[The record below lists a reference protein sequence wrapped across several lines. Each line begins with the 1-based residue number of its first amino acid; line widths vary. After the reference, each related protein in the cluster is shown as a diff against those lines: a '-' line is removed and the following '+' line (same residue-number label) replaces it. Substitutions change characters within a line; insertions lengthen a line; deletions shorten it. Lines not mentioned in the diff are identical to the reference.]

1 VTKLY
6 ELLTLGQSIWYDNI
20 RRALIESGELA
31 ALFAAGVRGV
41 TSNPSIFE
49 KAIIESTDYDEQ
61 LRQLVAEKKTVAEM
75 YEALVLQDIQQ
86 AADLARP
93 IYEESGGLDG
103 YVSLEVSPEL
113 AHDTEGTI
121 AEARRLYARLDRPNV
136 MIKVPATQAGI
147 PAIQTLI
154 GEGININVT
163 LLFAVDNYEQVAAAY
178 IAGLETLAASGGDL
192 GAVASVASFFVS
204 RVDAAVDKQ
213 LAAAGNSA
221 LQGQIAIA
229 NAKVAYARFRAI
241 FSGERWQRLVGQR
254 ASVQRA
260 SVQRVLWA
268 STSTKSPDYPPT
280 LYVDALIGADTVN
293 TVPPVTLE
301 QFREQ
306 GTVAPTLAAG
316 LSEAQEQLRQLQALG
331 IDLDRI
337 TGDLQDAGVESFA
350 ASFTSLMDGIGEKR
364 ERLLAGW
371 ERQRA
376 HLGPYQ
382 QAVEE
387 KLAELAARRIV
398 PRIWERDHTV
408 WASSPDEITNR
419 LGWLR
424 IAEQM
429 QQYTHLL
436 DEFVTTVRED
446 GYTDVLLLGMGGSS
460 LAAEVFAKSLSN
472 KQGYLTLNVVDST
485 DPAVLRGYAESLDLR
500 HTLFIVA
507 SKSGST
513 SETLSAFR
521 YYYNLVMASVGE
533 RDAGAHFVAITDPG
547 TSLTQLAE
555 EYHFRKT
562 FTNDPTIGGRYSAL
576 SFFGLVP
583 AALVGVD
590 VPELLQRALAAS
602 GACDACVGVP
612 DNRAA
617 RLGVILS
624 ALAKAGRDKVTFI
637 ASPAIASFGDWVEQL
652 IAESTGKSGI
662 GILPV
667 VGEALGAPG
676 VYGDDRLFIYLRL
689 EGDDTHDK
697 AIAALESAG
706 QPVVRIGLQDAYD
719 LGDQIFTWELATAVA
734 GWGLGIHPFNQ
745 PNVESAKTLARQ
757 MVEEYK
763 KEGALPEQAPI
774 LTALGMAVYGANQAD
789 SVGQALTSFLA
800 SAVAGD
806 YIALQAFVPPD
817 KTNEVWLRKVQ
828 ARLRDRTGL
837 ATTVGFGPRY
847 LHSTGQLH
855 KGDAGNGLFIQITAD
870 PVHDVAIPDEAGAQA
885 SSITFGTLQAAQ
897 ALGDRQ
903 ALLDA
908 GRRIIR
914 LHLGKDVDA
923 SLRTLV
929 EELA

>member
-1 VTKLY
+1 MTKLH
-6 ELLTLGQSIWYDNI
+6 ELLKLGQSIWYDNI

-61 LRQLVAEKKTVAEM
+61 LRQLVAEKKTVTEM

-93 IYEESGGLDG
+93 IYDESGGLDG
-103 YVSLEVSPEL
+103 YVSLEVNPDL

-147 PAIQTLI
+147 PAIKTLI
-154 GEGININVT
+154 GEGINVNVT
-163 LLFAVDNYEQVAAAY
+163 LLFAVDNYEQVATTY
-178 IAGLETLAASGGDL
+178 IAGLETLAASGGEL

-213 LAAAGNSA
+213 LAAAGNRE
-221 LQGQIAIA
+221 LQGKVAIA

-241 FSGERWQRLVGQR
+241 FSGERWQRLAGQGAR
-254 ASVQRA
+254 
-260 SVQRVLWA
+260 VQRVLWA
-268 STSTKSPDYPPT
+268 STSTKNPDYPPT

-293 TVPPVTLE
+293 TVPLATLE
-301 QFREQ
+301 LFREQ

-316 LSEAQEQLRQLQALG
+316 LPEAQERLRQLQALG

-337 TGDLQDAGVESFA
+337 TGELQDAGVESFA
-350 ASFTSLMDGIGEKR
+350 ASFASLMDGIGEKR

-387 KLAELAARRIV
+387 KLAELTARRIV

-436 DEFVTTVRED
+436 EEFVTTVRED
-446 GYTDVLLLGMGGSS
+446 GYTEVLLLGMGGSS

-562 FTNDPTIGGRYSAL
+562 FANDPTIGGRYSAL

-602 GACDACVGVP
+602 GACDACVGVA

-624 ALAKAGRDKVTFI
+624 ALAKAGRDKVTFV

-652 IAESTGKSGI
+652 IAESTGKSGS

-706 QPVVRIGLQDAYD
+706 QPVVRIRLQDAYD

-745 PNVESAKTLARQ
+745 PNVEAAKKLARQ
-757 MVEEYK
+757 MINAYQEK
-763 KEGALPEQAPI
+763 GALPEQTPSFTSNGI
-774 LTALGMAVYGANQAD
+774 AVYGGDQANSASD
-789 SVGQALTSFLA
+789 AVGAFLA
-800 SAVAGD
+800 GAGAGD

-817 KTNEVWLRKVQ
+817 QTNETWLRKLQ
-828 ARLRDRTGL
+828 SRLRDRTGL
-837 ATTVGFGPRY
+837 ATTLGFGPRY

-855 KGDAGNGLFIQITAD
+855 KGDAGNGLFIQLTAD
-870 PVHDVAIPDEAGAQA
+870 PVEDIAIPDKAG
-885 SSITFGTLQAAQ
+885 SEPSTITFGTLLAAQ

-903 ALLDA
+903 ALLDE

>member
-1 VTKLY
+1 MTKLH
-6 ELLTLGQSIWYDNI
+6 ELLALGQSIWYDNI

-31 ALFAAGVRGV
+31 ALFTAGVRGV

-61 LRQLVAEKKTVAEM
+61 LRRLVAEKKTVAEM

-93 IYEESGGLDG
+93 IYEASGGLDG

-147 PAIQTLI
+147 PAIKTLI
-154 GEGININVT
+154 GEGINVNVT

-204 RVDAAVDKQ
+204 RVDAAADKQ
-213 LAAAGNSA
+213 LAAAGNRE
-221 LQGQIAIA
+221 LQGKVAIA

-241 FSGERWQRLVGQR
+241 FSGERWQRLAQQG
-254 ASVQRA
+254 A

-268 STSTKSPDYPPT
+268 STSTKNPDYPPT
-280 LYVDALIGADTVN
+280 LYVDALIGPDTVN
-293 TVPPVTLE
+293 TVPPATLE
-301 QFREQ
+301 LFREQ

-316 LSEAQEQLRQLQALG
+316 LPEAQEQLRQLQALG

-337 TGDLQDAGVESFA
+337 TGELQDAGVQSFA
-350 ASFTSLMDGIGEKR
+350 ASFASLMDGIGEKR

-387 KLAELAARRIV
+387 KLAELTAQRIV

-436 DEFVTTVRED
+436 EEFVTTVRED

-485 DPAVLRGYAESLDLR
+485 DPAVLRGYAENLDLR

-547 TSLTQLAE
+547 TSLTRLAE

-562 FTNDPTIGGRYSAL
+562 FTNDPTVGGRYSAL

-590 VPELLQRALAAS
+590 VPELMQRALAAS
-602 GACDACVGVP
+602 GACDACVEVQ

-667 VGEALGAPG
+667 VGEALGAPV

-706 QPVVRIGLQDAYD
+706 QPVVRIRLQDAYD

-745 PNVESAKTLARQ
+745 PNVEAAKKLARQ

-763 KEGALPEQAPI
+763 KKGALPEQAPA
-774 LTALGMAVYGANQAD
+774 LTANGMAVYGANHAD
-789 SVGQALTSFLA
+789 SVGQALTGFLA

-817 KTNEVWLRKVQ
+817 QTNETWLRNLQ
-828 ARLRDRTGL
+828 SRLRDRTGL
-837 ATTVGFGPRY
+837 ATTLGFGPRY

-870 PVHDVAIPDEAGAQA
+870 PIQDVAIPDKAGTQA

-908 GRRIIR
+908 GRRVIR
-914 LHLGKDVDA
+914 LHLGTDVEHGLQA
-923 SLRTLV
+923 LA
-929 EELA
+929 EELT